1 MPTSNHN
8 LSDSED
14 EIDKLARKPATVSGG
29 HRQSAARHAPPA
41 VTAAPPGT
49 VVGAPQQRPDAVP
62 APATTRQ
69 PRREVTPVARILP
82 DGWDVDSFITKLEE
96 KARSVG
102 EADPFYEIVAAGRGL
117 VVATASQVVG
127 RDRRTGE
134 AIVVTRKGLGYRL
147 EKTARASAA
156 RAVGCAWEA
165 REEAVRWGAG
175 DWEAREET
183 KWVQGCE
190 LIRDDGR
197 GHREALERGIWDFE
211 EGVDEE
217 LTEWKRSKAVGL
229 EEILDEGKFD
239 EEAVGRAA
247 AVLGW
252 TDCRLG
258 MREDETA
265 WSVSFTMRAWG
276 GLLEKG
282 LVEGLLLNSEP
293 GPLREAEARP
303 KQRQAVG
310 RSAELA
316 LRELLDDVYR
326 L

>member
-1 MPTSNHN
+1 MPTPNHN

-14 EIDKLARKPATVSGG
+14 EIEKLARKPATVSGG
-29 HRQSAARHAPPA
+29 HRQPAARHAPPA
-41 VTAAPPGT
+41 VTATPPAT
-49 VVGAPQQRPDAVP
+49 VAGAPQQRLDAAP
-62 APATTRQ
+62 APAPARQ
-69 PRREVTPVARILP
+69 PRREVTPVARFIP
-82 DGWDVDSFITKLEE
+82 DGWEVDSFIAKLEDT
-96 KARSVG
+96 ARSLG
-102 EADPFYEIVAAGRGL
+102 EADPFYEVVAAEGGL

-127 RDRRTGE
+127 RNRETGE

-147 EKTARASAA
+147 EKTAKASAA
-156 RAVGCAWEA
+156 RAVMCVWDAMRAAVMWGDRDWEE
-165 REEAVRWGAG
+165 REES
-175 DWEAREET
+175 

-197 GHREALERGIWDFE
+197 GHREALEKGIWDFE
-211 EGVDEE
+211 EGVDEKW
-217 LTEWKRSKAVGL
+217 TEWKRSKAVGL

-247 AVLGW
+247 GVLGM
-252 TDCRLG
+252 TDCRLE
-258 MREDETA
+258 MKEDETA
-265 WSVSFTMRAWG
+265 WSVFFTMRG
-276 GLLEKG
+276 GSQLRMVG
-282 LVEGLLLNSEP
+282 LVEGLLQNSEP

-316 LRELLDDVYR
+316 LRGLLDDLYR